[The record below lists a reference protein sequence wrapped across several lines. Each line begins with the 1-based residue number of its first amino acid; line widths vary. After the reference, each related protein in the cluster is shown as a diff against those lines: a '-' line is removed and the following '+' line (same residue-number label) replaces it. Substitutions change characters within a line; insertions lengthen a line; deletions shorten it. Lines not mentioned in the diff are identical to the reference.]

1 VPPSVGAG
9 RAGGGG
15 DPRRATPGLAAEL
28 GPLLPSVTLPTGR
41 NTLDSRIAAFLAT
54 NGYEGVVEAVPAPPG
69 TSNLSLELVDGRGM
83 PAPGEMAVESVP
95 TEVDRVVDLVID
107 HALSHPERSLAVVA
121 LNSRH
126 AEEIRRAT
134 ANAAAGSAALDE
146 FFAAGIAEPFVVVDL
161 SEARSLRR
169 DHAIISV
176 GYAKTP
182 HGRTIHSFG
191 AVSQAGG
198 MVGLVEALCVS
209 RNRAQ
214 VVSCLGPDDL
224 DPERLHAPGARLLRE
239 VLLRASGSD
248 AVEVEDA
255 ATPDRLLVDL
265 AEHLWRK
272 GLEVVPRYGVPGG
285 PHIPLAIGHPDY
297 PGELFVAVLT
307 DDDAYVAE
315 PSLRRRDRHWVERLQ
330 HRGWLV
336 HTAFSAGVFV
346 DPEAEARR
354 VEALVLSVLTERSA
368 AEQAPPEPQIPAH
381 LEETA
386 SPPPPRSPDDTEEVA
401 PPPPSTGGGD
411 GRDRGDSG
419 DRGDNRLRMNGTND
433 PRGPEPAAP
442 TVGPRRA
449 QRPPIAE
456 GLPLQAYSDDQLD
469 DMMVWIRSDG
479 VQRDEQTE
487 VEELRAALALTR
499 NGAGISAVLSNA
511 VRRTR

>member
-1 VPPSVGAG
+1 M
-9 RAGGGG
+9 
-15 DPRRATPGLAAEL
+15 
-28 GPLLPSVTLPTGR
+28 
-41 NTLDSRIAAFLAT
+41 
-54 NGYEGVVEAVPAPPG
+54 PAPPG

-368 AEQAPPEPQIPAH
+368 AEQAPGEPQIPAH

-401 PPPPSTGGGD
+401 PPPPSTGDGD
-411 GRDRGDSG
+411 GRDGSDRADGTERGD
-419 DRGDNRLRMNGTND
+419 DRLRMNETSD
-433 PRGPEPAAP
+433 RMGPEMSAP